1 MQTYLLAFIV
11 SDFEHVEDSINNQR
25 VFGTKYYIEN
35 GFADFALEAGVKIIK
50 EIEKYL
56 GVKYRLPK
64 MDQIG
69 IPHFDSGAMENWGL
83 VTYKENLLFV
93 KGKGSVLSN
102 KVDVVTTIA
111 HEFGHQFFG
120 NHVSPKWWTYL
131 WLNEGFATFFQF
143 LVSDLA
149 YPEFNIRE
157 TFTEGMHEAFLFD
170 GRPMT
175 YYVQTPQGIQDVFD
189 QISYLKGK

>member
-11 SDFEHVEDSINNQR
+11 SDFKHVEDPINNQR

-35 GFADFALEAGVKIIK
+35 GFADFALEAGIKIIK
-50 EIEKYL
+50 EMEKYL
-56 GVKYRLPK
+56 GVKYSLPK

-69 IPHFDSGAMENWGL
+69 IPDFKSGAMENWGL
-83 VTYKENLLFV
+83 VTYRESRLYV
-93 KGKGSVLSN
+93 KRTGSVSD
-102 KVDVVTTIA
+102 KVGVANIVA

-131 WLNEGFATFFQF
+131 WLNEGFATFFGY
-143 LVSDLA
+143 LGSDLA
-149 YPEFNIRE
+149 YPEFKIRE
-157 TFTEGMHEAFLFD
+157 TLTEGMHEAFLFD